1 MPLPPSPQITQL
13 LVGWSQG
20 DQSALRE
27 LTPIVYEELRR
38 LANRYMHSE
47 RSNHTLQVTALIH
60 EAYLRL
66 VDQRDQRW
74 QNRSHFFGIAAHL
87 MRLILVDYARA
98 HRAQRRGGGENKL
111 DLDSAAALPAHDHAD
126 DLLALEEALTELAKL
141 DERKSRIVEMRFFSG
156 LEPTEIAEALGL
168 SPISIRRELRL
179 AKAWLY
185 SFLSSRA
192 ESPEL

>member
-13 LVGWSQG
+13 LMGWSQG
-20 DQSALRE
+20 DQSALQE
-27 LTPIVYEELRR
+27 LTPIVYGELRR

-47 RSNHTLQVTALIH
+47 RIDHTLQVTALIH

-66 VDQRDQRW
+66 VDQREHQW

-98 HRAQRRGGGENKL
+98 HRAQRRGGGETKL
-111 DLDSAAALPAHDHAD
+111 DLDSAAVLPTHDHAD

-141 DERKSRIVEMRFFSG
+141 DERRRVSLKCASSAAWSR
-156 LEPTEIAEALGL
+156 
-168 SPISIRRELRL
+168 RRSARL
-179 AKAWLY
+179 WIYRRSACGGN
-185 SFLSSRA
+185 
-192 ESPEL
+192 